1 MTQVHIALFK
11 WNESVTD
18 AEINEV
24 LTELSAQAVPGSVEI
39 WAGKNESR
47 FSQGYTHVAL
57 IQGSSEEAIEAYR
70 THPDHVALGQKMHA
84 MQAGG
89 VGADF
94 VKD

>member
-11 WNESVTD
+11 WKDSVTE
-18 AEINEV
+18 AEIDQV
-24 LTELSAQAVPGSVEI
+24 LKDLSAQAVPGSVEI

-57 IQGSSEEAIEAYR
+57 IRGTSAEAIEAYR
-70 THPDHVALGQKMHA
+70 THPDHVALGQTMHA

-94 VKD
+94 VQD